1 VNRNRKTRL
10 PGLFGHR
17 APPPGTANGEPRN
30 ENRELRTGNRE
41 PAVETLLERGAGEEE
56 DGDGATR
63 VLNLLRRAPA
73 AAGSRLLDSPVFSVF
88 FLLIF
93 M

>member
-1 VNRNRKTRL
+1 LPARVVLAQSATTGNRELRTS
-10 PGLFGHR
+10 
-17 APPPGTANGEPRN
+17 N
-30 ENRELRTGNRE
+30 ENGELRTGNRE
-41 PAVETLLERGAGEEE
+41 LAVEALLERGAGEGEYV
-56 DGDGATR
+56 DGATR

-88 FLLIF
+88 SLLIF